1 MISRLLIDAF
11 FAALAGMGFAIAFN
25 PRIKLL
31 LLAGVFAG
39 TGHALRLWLMVGCD
53 VNICLATVAGAFV
66 IGLLGFLAG
75 RIIGCPAE
83 IFTFPAVLPMIP
95 GLYAYKTIWY
105 ASKFLEEN
113 AASELSEKYLHEL
126 LHYGLLSS
134 SVMLAIV
141 LGAAMSVFIDTL
153 SSRIE
158 YRNAFETL
166 RRHSRRNR
174 LESK

>member
-113 AASELSEKYLHEL
+113 TASELSEKYLHEL

-158 YRNAFETL
+158 HRNAFETL
-166 RRHSRRNR
+166 RTHSRRKR

>member
-1 MISRLLIDAF
+1 MR
-11 FAALAGMGFAIAFN
+11 
-25 PRIKLL
+25 
-31 LLAGVFAG
+31 
-39 TGHALRLWLMVGCD
+39 
-53 VNICLATVAGAFV
+53 
-66 IGLLGFLAG
+66 
-75 RIIGCPAE
+75 
-83 IFTFPAVLPMIP
+83 
-95 GLYAYKTIWY
+95 
-105 ASKFLEEN
+105 
-113 AASELSEKYLHEL
+113 KYLHEL

-158 YRNAFETL
+158 HRNAFETL